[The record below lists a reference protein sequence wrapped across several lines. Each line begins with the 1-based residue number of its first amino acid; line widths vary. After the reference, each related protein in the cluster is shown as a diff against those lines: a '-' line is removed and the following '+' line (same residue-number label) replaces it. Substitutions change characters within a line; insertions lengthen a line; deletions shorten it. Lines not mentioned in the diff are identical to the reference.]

1 MYSYFY
7 SNTPIFWDND
17 SENRPS
23 VEYHSNIPWYDALI
37 KNFNYVS
44 WDTCTVNMSTLD
56 YYEREMTYFKIVNGS
71 EVRYF
76 LVSTTLNENKDTITL
91 MLTLDVWATFTLN
104 LFRKNENIDCLRNH
118 IKNENAFQMDDVLLN
133 AIPNC
138 VSYKSNYS
146 IEFSAEEDGLF
157 NKYTTDE
164 VVLKVDKDA
173 QTSGNIYAIF
183 NGIDGISNNY
193 IMLPMMSIANKIEL
207 QLFQEKFSPIATASI
222 GYKNTTP
229 VIPGETVGGE
239 KELFKEQDKYNELRI
254 KYPNAKIICNYR
266 EVDLRYMR
274 FEDITVNGSGY
285 THAAWFDNRYVQST
299 RNVTIWWKYKDD
311 VLISNR
317 VVDYTVPTRDNVVQ
331 WAHPFDNIEF
341 NFSDFIKV
349 EIYKGEV
356 FNTTE
361 EILGIINNPNYINRF
376 QGFYFGPNILNIP
389 SKNWKTAKLVKNMV
403 YFEMNESG
411 IDIDVP
417 LFYFEISNKKD
428 SFNSLE
434 INNKLLMQFY
444 NMSYF
449 DNYKNWIYFLQ
460 ETNNYQVVRVQGK
473 LVFNGKL
480 NIVSNASRLK
490 VTDSIIEYPSQLPSI
505 TDSYVRYYSQT
516 MSSVNTGL
524 RQTEISA
531 NMGMFN
537 SVVGGGLNVFS
548 SALSNK
554 NKKEGGSN
562 GGILGGIF
570 STAMNVEK
578 NRRELRNYKESLASK
593 YEDIKRVSGAEIHA
607 STVSDNSFILSNF
620 GKKYGEVL
628 QVQIP
633 SDDTIRNLNN
643 VLYLFGNLNPM
654 NAPINTFMV
663 RDNFN
668 YMLIADSWI
677 STNIGTIYANTTLAE
692 KSAIAQNIAGGF
704 RVWNIFPDLKVEN

>member
-23 VEYHSNIPWYDALI
+23 VEYHSNIAWYDALI

-44 WDTCTVNMSTLD
+44 WDTCTVNISTLD
-56 YYEREMTYFKIVNGS
+56 YYEREVTYFKIVNGS

-76 LVSTTLNENKDTITL
+76 LVSTTLNENKNTITL

-118 IKNENAFQMDDVLLN
+118 IKNENAFQLEDNLLN
-133 AIPNC
+133 SIPN
-138 VSYKSNYS
+138 SISHRTNYS

-164 VVLKVDKDA
+164 VILKVDKDA

-183 NGIDGISNNY
+183 NGIDGVSSNY

-222 GYKNTTP
+222 GYRYSPPIT
-229 VIPGETVGGE
+229 PGETINCEGE
-239 KELFKEQDKYNELRI
+239 LIKEQDKYNELKL
-254 KYPNAKIICNYR
+254 KYPNAKVICNYR
-266 EVDLRYMR
+266 EVDLRYMN
-274 FEDITVNGSGY
+274 FEDINVSGY
-285 THAAWFDNRYVQST
+285 ANIGAPWIANRYISGF
-299 RNVTIWWKYKDD
+299 RNIILVFSYKKDVIISNSCMD
-311 VLISNR
+311 VLTPS
-317 VVDYTVPTRDNVVQ
+317 YDNVVQ
-331 WAHPFDNIEF
+331 WAHPIDNIEF
-341 NFSDFIKV
+341 NFSDFVKV

-361 EILGIINNPNYINRF
+361 EILNLINNPNYINRF
-376 QGFYFGPNILNIP
+376 QGFYFGPNVLNIA
-389 SKNWKTAKLVKNMV
+389 SKNWKTTKLVKNMV
-403 YFEMNESG
+403 YFEMSESG
-411 IDIDVP
+411 IDINVP
-417 LFYFEISNKKD
+417 LFYFKISNKKD

-434 INNKLLMQFY
+434 INDKLLMQFY

-449 DNYKNWIYFLQ
+449 DNSKNWLYFLQ
-460 ETNNYQVVRVQGK
+460 ETNGFQVVRVQGK

-480 NIVSNASRLK
+480 NIVANTSRLK

-505 TDSYVRYYSQT
+505 TDSYVRYYSQS

-537 SVVGGGLNVFS
+537 SVVGGSLNAFS

-554 NKKEGGSN
+554 KKKEGGSN
-562 GGILGGIF
+562 GGLLGGIF

-578 NRRELRNYKESLASK
+578 NRRELRDYKESLSSK
-593 YEDIKRVSGAEIHA
+593 YEDIRRVSGAEIHA

-633 SDDTIRNLNN
+633 TDDTIRNLNN
-643 VLYLFGNLNPM
+643 ILYLFGNLNPM

-663 RDNFN
+663 RDKFN
-668 YMLIADSWI
+668 YMLICDSWI
-677 STNIGTIYANTTLAE
+677 STNIGTIFANATLAE